1 MAEVLSR
8 SDAMK
13 LDKVRIVGEGLNK
26 IIEAREAWMMAEKK
40 GLDLALVS
48 LEAQPP
54 VVRIQDLK
62 KIEYEKKKARKKS
75 RQTSVLKEVH
85 LKVNIS
91 NHDLATKTAQIQKF
105 IDRGDKVKVSVRL
118 KGREREMPE
127 RAQELLDKL
136 GLNLKAQMSVL
147 SGPNKAALF
156 EPEKNK

>member
-8 SDAMK
+8 SEAMK

-91 NHDLATKTAQIQKF
+91 SHDLSTKSSQIQKF
-105 IDRGDKVKVSVRL
+105 LDRGDKVKVSVRL
-118 KGREREMPE
+118 KGRERENPE
-127 RAQELLDKL
+127 RARELLDKL
-136 GLNLKAQMSVL
+136 GLELRAQMTVMN
-147 SGPNKAALF
+147 GPNITALF
-156 EPEKNK
+156 EPEKK